1 MLSSSMSL
9 RERKKRLAMRSVQ
22 RAALDLF
29 EEYGFDAVSVEE
41 VSDAS
46 DASPS
51 TIYRHFGTKE
61 RLILWDES
69 DAAIER
75 ALRRHLGKVPPLAA
89 LRSAFLEAYGSL
101 SEDELALQRRRSD
114 LIDAT
119 PQVYAAMA
127 GEFAEARIEIQ
138 RALRQVYK
146 KKCNDRQ
153 AEMTARV
160 GLQALVAGF
169 EAWQREA
176 PKTSLVKCI
185 GQAFDALESV
195 IQ

>member
-1 MLSSSMSL
+1 
-9 RERKKRLAMRSVQ
+9 MRGVQ

-29 EEYGFDAVSVEE
+29 EEYGFAAVSVEE
-41 VSDAS
+41 VSEAS
-46 DASPS
+46 DVSPS
-51 TIYRHFGTKE
+51 TVYRHFGTKE

-69 DAAIER
+69 DAAIDK
-75 ALRRHLGKVPPLAA
+75 ALRKHLGQVPPLSA
-89 LRSAFLEAYGSL
+89 LRSSFVEAYAGL
-101 SEDELALQRRRSD
+101 SDEELDLQRRRGA

-138 RALRQVYK
+138 KALRQVYR
-146 KKCNDRQ
+146 KKCPELE

-169 EAWQREA
+169 ENWQNA
-176 PKTSLVKCI
+176 GTKASLAKCI
-185 GQAFDALESV
+185 GQAFDALDSV
-195 IQ
+195 LDERG